1 MPWQELEASLAHRF
15 ANQIRA
21 GKRVEDVDLFGSAL
35 RFTSHEYYSRSV
47 RRALAAI
54 SKMPCAAKRTA
65 VMTLQETLR
74 EGLRRKGN
82 PVVNG
87 EGVSESMWDDIIARK
102 R

>member
-1 MPWQELEASLAHRF
+1 
-15 ANQIRA
+15 
-21 GKRVEDVDLFGSAL
+21 
-35 RFTSHEYYSRSV
+35 
-47 RRALAAI
+47 
-54 SKMPCAAKRTA
+54 
-65 VMTLQETLR
+65 MTLQETLR